1 MATLYVTEQG
11 VQVHKQG
18 QRLLVRR
25 NKDTLQEIPLIKVD
39 RVVLMGRGVS
49 ITTPAIYALMR
60 GKVDI
65 IYLTSKGGFIS
76 RVVGREHKHSR
87 LRQAQ
92 AMRVTDQELAM
103 SISKSIVE
111 GKINNQRVLVQ
122 RHAEGASW
130 AFSALRR
137 MDDMRRQINKVTD
150 LDALRGHE
158 GLAAKDYFSLLR
170 RLIKPPV
177 DGSTWGFKRRCY
189 YPPPDPVNALLSF
202 GYTLL
207 LNDLIAACQI
217 AGLDPDLGFLHAVD
231 YGKPAMAL
239 DLEEEFRP
247 VIVDS
252 IVLTAVNRP
261 LFTLENFETR
271 KAYENGGKTETD
283 QKKKAR
289 PIYLNEEARKRFIA
303 LYETRINERILYPRT
318 GKKTSYRRIFQLQA
332 YQMSKMILGES
343 NRYIPLMIR

>member
-1 MATLYVTEQG
+1 MATLYVTEPG

-18 QRLLVRR
+18 QRLLVTRD
-25 NKDTLQEIPLIKVD
+25 KDILQDIPLIKVD

-49 ITTPAIYALMR
+49 ITTPTMYALIR
-60 GKVDI
+60 NKVDI
-65 IYLTSKGGFIS
+65 LYLTSNGGFIS

-92 AMRVTDQELAM
+92 AIVVTNPQIAMRIAQA
-103 SISKSIVE
+103 IVE

-122 RHAEGASW
+122 RHAEGAGW
-130 AFSALRR
+130 ARRALEQ
-137 MDDMRRQINKVTD
+137 MDHMRRQIDRVSN
-150 LDALRGHE
+150 LDELRGHE
-158 GLAAKDYFSLLR
+158 GLAAKEYFGLLR
-170 RLIKPPV
+170 KLIKPPV
-177 DGSTWGFKRRCY
+177 DGKTWGFERREY

-217 AGLDPDLGFLHAVD
+217 AGLDPDLGFFHAID
-231 YGKPAMAL
+231 YGKPSMAL

-261 LFTLENFETR
+261 LFGLRDFEPGKASEDTERLEEER
-271 KAYENGGKTETD
+271 KRSI
-283 QKKKAR
+283 R
-289 PIYLNEEARKRFIA
+289 PIYLKEEARKRFIN
-303 LYETRINERILYPRT
+303 LYETRINEQIYYPPT
-318 GKKTSYRRIFQLQA
+318 GEQTTYRRIFQLQA
-332 YQMSKMILGES
+332 YQMVKVILGEAD
-343 NRYIPLMIR
+343 RYTPLMVR